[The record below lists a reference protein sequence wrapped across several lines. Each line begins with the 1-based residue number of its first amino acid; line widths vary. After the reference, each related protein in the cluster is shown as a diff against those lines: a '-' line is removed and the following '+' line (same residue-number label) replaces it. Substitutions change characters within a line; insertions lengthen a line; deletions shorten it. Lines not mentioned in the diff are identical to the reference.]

1 MNRSYESLEVARE
14 KKYKIDWNKA
24 KIDKPNFMGVK
35 TLADVSISEL
45 RKYIDWT
52 FFFVAWGLK
61 EMYPQIMEDSQY
73 AAEAK
78 KLMKD
83 AEEMLD
89 FLEKENILT
98 IKGVFGIF
106 PANSVEDNIEIY
118 SDETRSKLLTTFNM
132 QRQQKV
138 NQKEEYRC
146 LADYIA
152 PKDSGKADYIGG
164 FIVTAGHGVEE
175 YAEKLKKDGDDYRA
189 IMVKVLADRLAE
201 AFAEQL
207 HMQIRRKYWGYAS
220 DEDLSIQDM
229 LREKYRGIRPA
240 FGYPC
245 LKEHKEKTKLFDLLK
260 GEENTGVSL
269 TETYMM
275 KQRLVCAG

>member
-1 MNRSYESLEVARE
+1 MKLEV
-14 KKYKIDWNKA
+14 
-24 KIDKPNFMGVK
+24 
-35 TLADVSISEL
+35 
-45 RKYIDWT
+45 
-52 FFFVAWGLK
+52 
-61 EMYPQIMEDSQY
+61 SQ
-73 AAEAK
+73 A
-78 KLMKD
+78 
-83 AEEMLD
+83 
-89 FLEKENILT
+89 
-98 IKGVFGIF
+98 
-106 PANSVEDNIEIY
+106 
-118 SDETRSKLLTTFNM
+118 TTFNM

-275 KQRLVCAG
+275 KPATSVRANLCI